1 MNKVY
6 QYTNKGLTLMMLVLV
21 LFSCKP
27 SPERMVK
34 KMDRRIAKSKEKIQ
48 KFENKI
54 TGFEQA
60 KKIYAEK
67 ALEVDNSDSKEVEK
81 TQKQITKLEKQL
93 ADLKAGLVVEDKV
106 VDESGKTVVTVLE
119 AKQKDFERYIEVQG
133 AVTSKDNVMVASNT
147 GGVIM
152 SILVTEGQSVGVG
165 QAIAVV
171 NSDVLQKNIAEVQ
184 NQLDLANT
192 IFEKQKRLWLELN
205 VGTEVQYLQAKN
217 NKESLERKLET
228 LNTQLSDATVRSTI
242 NGVVDEV
249 FAKQGEM
256 AGPGSPIARV
266 VNLNNVQV
274 EAEVPESFIGKIN
287 KGDKVEVYFASLDL
301 TRTANIKAVSQ
312 TLNPGNRTFKIEV
325 DLPNKDKV
333 LKPYLLA
340 TLKLKEYENDD
351 QLVVPTRLIQ
361 EGKQG
366 NFVFT
371 LKDGVVERNWLKT
384 GNSYQ
389 GETEVLEGLEP
400 GAQLIDLGFRN
411 VLEGDEV
418 KLQEEESADSN

>member
-1 MNKVY
+1 MKPY
-6 QYTNKGLTLMMLVLV
+6 LLKAFAMLMLTSI

-27 SPERMVK
+27 SPDKMIK
-34 KMDRRIAKSKEKIQ
+34 KMDRRIEKAEQKIQ
-48 KFENKI
+48 KFKNKI
-54 TGFEQA
+54 TGYEQA
-60 KKIYAEK
+60 KEIYAQK
-67 ALEVDNSDSKEVEK
+67 ALEVDKDDTKEVEK
-81 TQKQITKLEKQL
+81 TKKQITKLEKQL
-93 ADLKAGLVVEDKV
+93 ADLKANLVEEEVV
-106 VDESGKTVVTVLE
+106 VDESGNTVVTLLE

-152 SILVTEGQSVGVG
+152 SILVTEGQSIGIG
-165 QAIAVV
+165 QAIAVI

-192 IFEKQKRLWLELN
+192 IYEKQKRLWLELN

-301 TRTANIKAVSQ
+301 TRNASIKAVSQ

-325 DLPNKDKV
+325 DLPNKDKT

-340 TLKLKEYENDD
+340 TLKLKEYESDN
-351 QLVVPTRLIQ
+351 QLVIPTRLIQ

-371 LKDGVVERNWLKT
+371 YNNGTVERNWIKT
-384 GNSYQ
+384 GKSYH
-389 GETEVLEGLEP
+389 GETEILDGLEP
-400 GAQLIDLGFRN
+400 GSQLIDLGFRN

-418 KLQEEESADSN
+418 KLQQEDQSTGN